1 VAKHSHGAFWRGSLL
16 LAAALWLTFA
26 PTALSAF
33 PLRMEVPQ
41 AVESEVDPVLHKYLY
56 ANANPIHWWDPS
68 GHIGVSNF
76 IYGTIVHEY
85 IGADF
90 ERSGFGT
97 YDLPIGALVG
107 NPTSIFASYRP
118 DLVTPATGL
127 TPGQVYEIK
136 PILTGQLAAATQ
148 LGFYLVALHSA
159 DLQSPKRLWIP
170 GTSYNPPT
178 VIPIKAGTV
187 AFARRTAPGVIIYEV
202 VDATE
207 IAAIASAYAIARIQM
222 DLSFA
227 LTLSLRGIN

>member
-1 VAKHSHGAFWRGSLL
+1 VCR
-16 LAAALWLTFA
+16 
-26 PTALSAF
+26 
-33 PLRMEVPQ
+33 
-41 AVESEVDPVLHKYLY
+41 KYLY
-56 ANANPIHWWDPS
+56 AHANPIGWCDPS
-68 GHIGVSNF
+68 GHIGVSNL

-90 ERSGFGT
+90 ERMGFGT
-97 YDLPIGALVG
+97 YDRPIGVLVG
-107 NPTSIFASYRP
+107 NPNSIFAGYRP

-136 PILTGQLAAATQ
+136 PVLTGQLAAATQ
-148 LGFYLVALHSA
+148 LGFYLVALHAA
-159 DLQSPKRLWIP
+159 DLKTPKSVWIP

-178 VIPIKAGTV
+178 IIPIKPGTV
-187 AFARRTAPGVIIYEV
+187 AFARRTAPGVILYEV

-207 IAAIASAYAIARIQM
+207 IAVIASAYAISRVQI